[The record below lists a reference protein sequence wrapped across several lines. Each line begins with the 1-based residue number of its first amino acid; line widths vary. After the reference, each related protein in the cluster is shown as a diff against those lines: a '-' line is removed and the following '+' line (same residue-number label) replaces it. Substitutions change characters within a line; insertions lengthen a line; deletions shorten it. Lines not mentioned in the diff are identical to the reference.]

1 MSEGFLGE
9 LADTVGYP
17 FNQIPPEAFIHGA
30 AGYGQATLCGSLG
43 VAAACIGMV
52 TDADTQRE
60 MVGELFNWYK
70 EFPFPEYQPEGLNLP
85 TTVAESLLCADS
97 VGKFMEVHGV
107 DMAHPERKSR
117 CAGVAAGI
125 AGKITEMLNEHF
137 A

>member
-1 MSEGFLGE
+1 V
-9 LADTVGYP
+9 VGYP
-17 FNQIPPEAFIHGA
+17 FNQIPPEAFINGA
-30 AGYGQATLCGSLG
+30 AGYGRATLCGSLG

-60 MVGELFNWYK
+60 LVGELFDWYK

-85 TTVAESLLCADS
+85 TTVAESVLCADS
-97 VGKFMEVHGV
+97 VGIFMEVHGV

-125 AGKITEMLNEHF
+125 AGKITEMLNERLG
-137 A
+137 